1 MNARRRR
8 IKMEEMQ
15 WKTNWKRKGMKGKMK
30 DAIKLSK
37 LEQEGRNK
45 DGI

>member
-1 MNARRRR
+1 MQEG
-8 IKMEEMQ
+8 EELKSKKCSEWQTEKVWREKWRMPE
-15 WKTNWKRKGMKGKMK
+15 
-30 DAIKLSK
+30 KLSK